1 MEYIREVPTE
11 RGRSQGNVDVFSTV
25 IHHHN
30 ECQNSFEN

>member
-11 RGRSQGNVDVFSTV
+11 RGRSQGNDVFSTV